1 MDNEVK
7 RKKVEGGGKRKKE
20 KKKRDMAMLMIT
32 ANKFRCLIP
41 LQLL

>member
-32 ANKFRCLIP
+32 VNKFRCLIP